1 MLSKLLLMF
10 NFFLQGQ
17 SSSSTH
23 GNANFFCEDVSL
35 NARLLDVMKMEQGTV
50 VKEDVSADHDLVAE
64 THEIL

>member
-1 MLSKLLLMF
+1 
-10 NFFLQGQ
+10 LQGQ

-23 GNANFFCEDVSL
+23 GNADLFCEDVSL

-50 VKEDVSADHDLVAE
+50 VREDVSADHDLVAE